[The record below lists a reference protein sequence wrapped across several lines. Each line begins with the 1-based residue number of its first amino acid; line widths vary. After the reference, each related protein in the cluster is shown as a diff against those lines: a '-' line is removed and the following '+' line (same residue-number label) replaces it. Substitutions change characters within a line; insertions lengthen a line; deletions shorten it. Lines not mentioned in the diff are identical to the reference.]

1 MLFLTGIMNAERD
14 ASTCN
19 HFRNISRLCRK
30 TLGNQEHAKL
40 RDEDAVQIF
49 VQCSLDFNTVFARHD
64 QMTFGS
70 LYFLEL
76 PLPTQS
82 DLSIILGDVL
92 SASKIIHL
100 NLLCGHRNDYWQDL
114 HASSWAP
121 LLGRLLILRIKYIRS
136 IEEVNF
142 NLNFFVFIIHAHS
155 FGSL

>member
-1 MLFLTGIMNAERD
+1 MLFLTGIMNAECD
-14 ASTCN
+14 ASTYN
-19 HFRNISRLCRK
+19 HFCNISRLCRK

-40 RDEDAVQIF
+40 QDEDTVQIF
-49 VQCSLDFNTVFARHD
+49 VQCSLDFNAVFACHD
-64 QMTFGS
+64 QITFGS

-82 DLSIILGDVL
+82 DLLIILGDIL

-100 NLLCGHRNDYWQDL
+100 NLLCSHQNNYWQDL
-114 HASSWAP
+114 HMSSWAL
-121 LLGRLLILRIKYIRS
+121 LLGHLLILRIKYVCS

-142 NLNFFVFIIHAHS
+142 NLNFFVFIVHAHS